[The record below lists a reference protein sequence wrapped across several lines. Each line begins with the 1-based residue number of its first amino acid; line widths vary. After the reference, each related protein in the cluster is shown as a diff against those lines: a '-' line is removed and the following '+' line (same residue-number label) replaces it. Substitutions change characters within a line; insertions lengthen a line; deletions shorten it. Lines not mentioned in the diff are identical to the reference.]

1 MIDIVK
7 GNILKCDAEALVNTV
22 NTQGVMGKGIALQ
35 FSKAYPAMFTDYS
48 RAYKNGELAIGVMH
62 VFETQLLHN
71 PKYIINFPTKAE
83 WRKPSKQVYIEEGLK
98 DLLRVVA
105 EKNISSIAIPPLGC
119 GLGGLR
125 WPVVRELIEFAFSGL
140 PNVQVWL
147 FEPGETPSAQQMVNN
162 TARPKLTVNAA
173 TILLALRNYSVAG
186 YESSWL
192 EVQKLLYFLQISG
205 QKLNLSYEKGRYG
218 PYADNLRH
226 LMNRLENHYLTGFG
240 DGTVSPMTQ
249 IRLLPGA
256 ADEAAAFLE
265 QSKQNDSSAL
275 NKVTS
280 LIDGFESPY
289 GLELLATV
297 HWLIDREAVNKSDFP
312 AVVKA
317 VHSWN
322 KRKAAIMKPEHI
334 RIALQRLSEQAW
346 V

>member
-1 MIDIVK
+1 MIDIIK
-7 GNILKCDAEALVNTV
+7 GNILKCNAEALVNTV

-35 FSKAYPAMFTDYS
+35 FSKAYPDMFAEYK
-48 RAYKNGELAIGVMH
+48 RAHKDGELAIGAMH

-71 PKYIINFPTKAE
+71 PKYIINFPTKDA
-83 WRKPSKQVYIEEGLK
+83 WRKPSRQSYIEEGLK

-105 EKNISSIAIPPLGC
+105 EKRISSIAIPPLGC
-119 GLGGLR
+119 GLGGLS

-147 FEPGETPSAQQMVNN
+147 FEPGETPSAQQMINN
-162 TARPKLTVNAA
+162 TAKPKLTVNAA
-173 TILLALRNYSVAG
+173 TILLALRNYYIAG

-192 EVQKLLYFLQISG
+192 EVQKLLYFLQVSG

-226 LMNRLENHYLTGFG
+226 VMNRLESHYVTGFG
-240 DGTVSPMTQ
+240 DGTVTPMTQ

-256 ADEAAAFLE
+256 ADEATAFLG
-265 QSKQNDSSAL
+265 QTKYNRTGAL
-275 NKVTS
+275 DRLTS
-280 LIDGFESPY
+280 LIEGFESPY

-297 HWLIDREAVNKSDFP
+297 HWLISREHVDKDDPSGVVSAVHAWNDRKATIMKSD
-312 AVVKA
+312 
-317 VHSWN
+317 
-322 KRKAAIMKPEHI
+322 HI
-334 RIALQRLSEQAW
+334 RIAMQRLSEQGW